1 MCKAAR
7 TAALFFKMFFF
18 IFSPVRVCR
27 KRKNADYRWRFFISE
42 AEPKESGHQ
51 NNSHEHKRAQKEQPE
66 WNYDYDHICL

>member
-7 TAALFFKMFFF
+7 TAALFLKKKIF